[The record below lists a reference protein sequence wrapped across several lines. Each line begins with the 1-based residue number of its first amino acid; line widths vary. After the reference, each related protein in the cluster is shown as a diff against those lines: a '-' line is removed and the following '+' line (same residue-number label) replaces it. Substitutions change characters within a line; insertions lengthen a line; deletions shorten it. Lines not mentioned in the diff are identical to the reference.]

1 MNFDSRKT
9 ERETIKMTETMVN
22 GMKFKVWNDTTRRA
36 TFAESED
43 GRVEKIHDYGY
54 ITADLTIRKAIAMV
68 YGLPTFRKNAVK
80 TASAVEETTAP
91 EAEQTAETVETEIAE
106 KVIMRLSDDDGN
118 VLVVKIFVGTYK
130 QADEEAERI
139 MAETGC
145 YVSYVRY
152 TDSRWNWM
160 SREYYCVTDSESAL
174 TIVSPITM
182 KIEQA
187 PETAEQET
195 ELNTEVETEQT
206 EETKDENTHIW
217 VTKEAYLYLRDE
229 MRKQRGF
236 KPLTK
241 EQKERMIIHITK
253 NGMSNKIRL
262 NHNSLGGGDGTK
274 DGRWWGWNV
283 VTLKK
288 LLKKAGYS
296 YET

>member
-1 MNFDSRKT
+1 MVLYIHQINKQIDSRKT

-36 TFAESED
+36 TFAESKD
-43 GRVEKIHDYGY
+43 GRVEKIHDCGY

-80 TASAVEETTAP
+80 TAKAVEETPVT
-91 EAEQTAETVETEIAE
+91 ESKEQEV
-106 KVIMRLSDDDGN
+106 
-118 VLVVKIFVGTYK
+118 
-130 QADEEAERI
+130 
-139 MAETGC
+139 
-145 YVSYVRY
+145 
-152 TDSRWNWM
+152 
-160 SREYYCVTDSESAL
+160 
-174 TIVSPITM
+174 
-182 KIEQA
+182 
-187 PETAEQET
+187 ETAEQTET
-195 ELNTEVETEQT
+195 ETETTAVETSEQT

-217 VTKEAYLYLRDE
+217 VTKEAYFYLRNQ

-241 EQKERMIIHITK
+241 KQKERILIHITK

-262 NHNSLGGGDGTK
+262 DHNSLGGGDGTK

-283 VTLKK
+283 VTLKSM
-288 LLKKAGYS
+288 LKKAGYS

>member
-1 MNFDSRKT
+1 MILYIHKINKRIDSRKT

-22 GMKFKVWNDTTRRA
+22 GMKFRVWSDTIKRA

-43 GRVEKIHDYGY
+43 GRVEKIHDCGY
-54 ITADLTIRKAIAMV
+54 IAADLTIRKAIAMV
-68 YGLPTFRKNAVK
+68 YNLPTFRKNAVK
-80 TASAVEETTAP
+80 TTKVVEETP
-91 EAEQTAETVETEIAE
+91 VAESKEQEVETAEETETETETTTVET
-106 KVIMRLSDDDGN
+106 S
-118 VLVVKIFVGTYK
+118 
-130 QADEEAERI
+130 
-139 MAETGC
+139 
-145 YVSYVRY
+145 
-152 TDSRWNWM
+152 
-160 SREYYCVTDSESAL
+160 
-174 TIVSPITM
+174 
-182 KIEQA
+182 
-187 PETAEQET
+187 
-195 ELNTEVETEQT
+195 EQT

-217 VTKEAYLYLRDE
+217 VTKEAYFFLKNE

-241 EQKERMIIHITK
+241 KQKERILIHITK

-283 VTLKK
+283 ATLKK

>member
-1 MNFDSRKT
+1 MVLYIHQINKQIDSRKT
-9 ERETIKMTETMVN
+9 ERETIKMAETMVN

-43 GRVEKIHDYGY
+43 GRVEKIHDCGY

-68 YGLPTFRKNAVK
+68 YNLPTFRKNAVK
-80 TASAVEETTAP
+80 TTKVVEETP
-91 EAEQTAETVETEIAE
+91 VAESKEQEVETVEQTEIETEEMAESKYIAEEYRNYFITGNERIGIVALDTHGHYCDKVFKTLEDAKRAVDEDIEYAE
-106 KVIMRLSDDDGN
+106 K
-118 VLVVKIFVGTYK
+118 KY
-130 QADEEAERI
+130 
-139 MAETGC
+139 
-145 YVSYVRY
+145 
-152 TDSRWNWM
+152 
-160 SREYYCVTDSESAL
+160 
-174 TIVSPITM
+174 
-182 KIEQA
+182 
-187 PETAEQET
+187 AEQEAET
-195 ELNTEVETEQT
+195 ETTAVETSEQT

-217 VTKEAYLYLRDE
+217 VTKEAYFYLRNQ

-241 EQKERMIIHITK
+241 KQKERILIHITK

-262 NHNSLGGGDGTK
+262 DHNSLGGGDGTK